1 MPQSAGGLR
10 VIGMSSGVLYVMAT
24 AGMGFAIAVIVIGA
38 RALKQSK
45 TVDVFERQPQPYMIQ
60 AEPPSPKVQALGLP
74 QRESDVDR
82 VREKQA

>member
-1 MPQSAGGLR
+1 
-10 VIGMSSGVLYVMAT
+10 MAT

-60 AEPPSPKVQALGLP
+60 AEPPSPKVQAIGLP

>member
-1 MPQSAGGLR
+1 MPLSAGGLR

-60 AEPPSPKVQALGLP
+60 AEPPSPKVQAIGLP